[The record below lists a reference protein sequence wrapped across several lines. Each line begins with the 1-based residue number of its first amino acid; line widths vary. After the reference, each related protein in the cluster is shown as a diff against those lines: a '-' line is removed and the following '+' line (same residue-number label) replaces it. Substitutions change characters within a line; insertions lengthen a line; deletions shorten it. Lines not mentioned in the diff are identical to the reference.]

1 MTIFGFHQVIATVV
15 IIVTVVM
22 MIVVIV
28 IIIFL
33 PPGRQHR
40 PRRRRGRELPKA
52 RPLEEGVN
60 SLVYMCVYIYI

>member
-1 MTIFGFHQVIATVV
+1 
-15 IIVTVVM
+15 M